1 MKWHPSKDIIE
12 TCGNELKDKK
22 IVLCLTGSVAATRS
36 SEIARQLMRYGAE
49 IITVMS
55 PMAQKIIHPNLME
68 WATGNPVVTELTGE
82 IEHVTLAGEHL
93 KKVDLVLIAP
103 ATANTISKIACGID
117 DTTVTSV
124 ASTAFGSGTPIVIV
138 PAMHKSMYNHQILTE
153 NISKLQALG
162 VNFVGPRIE
171 EGKAKIAKT
180 EEVVKVVIQ
189 QLTSKRDLEGK
200 KIMIT
205 AGSTIEYIDP
215 MRVITNKSSGKMGI
229 AIANEAVSRG
239 AKVTLIYGPGTAL
252 PPKEAKI
259 IRVETTK
266 EMYEAVVSEL
276 KSARY
281 DIVIASAAV
290 ADWALE
296 KPYAFKI
303 PTKDVSEITLKL
315 IPTFKIVDAVKKVS
329 PNTLLIPFRAVHNL
343 SDDALIQSGYER
355 LKGAKADLIAVNDVG
370 RSGVGFGFDTNELFI
385 VDKDKKVVHIPLA
398 PKLEVARKLLDVIF
412 NEMKPT

>member
-12 TCGNELKDKK
+12 TWGNELKDKK
-22 IVLCLTGSVAATRS
+22 IVLCVTGSVAATRS

-82 IEHVTLAGEHL
+82 IEHVTLTGEHS
-93 KKVDLVLIAP
+93 KKVDLVLFAP

-124 ASTAFGSGTPIVIV
+124 ASTAFGSGTPMVIV
-138 PAMHKSMYNHQILTE
+138 PAMHKSMYNHQILSE
-153 NISKLQALG
+153 NINKLQTLG

-171 EGKAKIAKT
+171 EGKAKLATT

-189 QLTSKRDLEGK
+189 QLTTKRDLEGK

-205 AGSTIEYIDP
+205 AGSTLEYIDP

-229 AIANEAVSRG
+229 AIAKEAVSRG
-239 AKVTLIYGPGTAL
+239 AKVSLIYGSGTAL
-252 PPKEAKI
+252 PPKEAKT

-266 EMYEAVVSEL
+266 EMHEAVVSEL
-276 KSARY
+276 KSVRY
-281 DIVIASAAV
+281 DIVFACAAV
-290 ADWALE
+290 ADWTLE
-296 KPYAFKI
+296 KPYTFKI
-303 PTKDVSEITLKL
+303 PTKDVSEITLKM
-315 IPTFKIVDAVKKVS
+315 IPTSKIVDAVKKER
-329 PNTLLIPFRAVHNL
+329 PNTLLIPFRAVHNR
-343 SDDALIQSGYER
+343 SDDELIQSGYER
-355 LKGAKADLIAVNDVG
+355 LKRAKADLIAVNDVG

-385 VDKDKKVVHIPLA
+385 VDKDKKVSHIPLA
-398 PKLEVARKLLDVIF
+398 SKREVARKLLDIVI